1 MVTGYIRLP
10 HSRGFMS
17 FSRNDVVEAMSS
29 SDQLMSQP
37 LMAPKGSKGYT
48 VILSKPTLYIY
59 IMNQREYTWINYI
72 NPHSC
77 WWDHVNSPC
86 FKQNHFRHFFASGI
100 LSWPHVEKP
109 IFIGMNLL
117 GVGDVI
123 SPFDFSSVSP
133 FKMNPFGRYIQFS
146 DSPMCEYTQY
156 TPTSMVGWLF
166 DVGLSRLI

>member
-10 HSRGFMS
+10 HSRWFMS
-17 FSRNDVVEAMSS
+17 LSRNDVVEAMSS

-48 VILSKPTLYIY
+48 VILSKPTLY

-123 SPFDFSSVSP
+123 SPFDSHQFHHLK
-133 FKMNPFGRYIQFS
+133 FKMNPFGRYILS
-146 DSPMCEYTQY
+146 DSPMCEYT
-156 TPTSMVGWLF
+156 PTSMVG
-166 DVGLSRLI
+166 